1 MLDQKEKTWQESEDG
16 IVTWGERIYIPRD
29 KKLREEIMRMNHDSM
44 MAGHPGRFKT
54 QELITRNYWWPLIQS
69 DIKKYINGCEVCQRT
84 KSKRSQPAAL
94 LNPNKTPT
102 RPWEIVT
109 VDFIGPLPESQGY
122 NAIMVVVDRFTKGAH
137 FIPTTIEITSLGTAK
152 EFRDHVF
159 VHHGLPRKIISDRG
173 TQFVSAFMTDLF
185 KLLGMAA
192 NRSTAY
198 HPQTDGQTE
207 RVNQEIEQYLR
218 IFINHRQTNWADW
231 LPMAQFS
238 YNDKI
243 HSSTHYSPFYLNH
256 GHHPWKGGEPN
267 TSVKNEEAD
276 AFVQRMK
283 KIREDAEASLNAAAE
298 TMKRFYDRHT
308 KPSVDHPI
316 GSRVYLE
323 GTNIRTDRP
332 AKKLE
337 DKRYGPFEII
347 EKVGKASYKLKLP
360 STWRSIHPVFHES
373 LITAHKQPV

>member
-1 MLDQKEKTWQESEDG
+1 M
-16 IVTWGERIYIPRD
+16 
-29 KKLREEIMRMNHDSM
+29 
-44 MAGHPGRFKT
+44 
-54 QELITRNYWWPLIQS
+54 
-69 DIKKYINGCEVCQRT
+69 
-84 KSKRSQPAAL
+84 
-94 LNPNKTPT
+94 
-102 RPWEIVT
+102 
-109 VDFIGPLPESQGY
+109 IGPLPESQGH
-122 NAIMVVVDRFTKGAH
+122 NAILVVVDRFTKGSH
-137 FIPTTIEITSLGTAK
+137 FIPTTIKITSLGVAK

-159 VHHGLPRKIISDRG
+159 VHHGLPRKVISDRG

-185 KLLGMAA
+185 KLLGIQAH
-192 NRSTAY
+192 RSTAY
-198 HPQTDGQTE
+198 HPQMDGQTE

-218 IFINHRQTNWADW
+218 IFVNHRQTNWAEW

-256 GHHPWKGGEPN
+256 GHHPWKGTEPN
-267 TSVKNEEAD
+267 TPVKNEGAD
-276 AFVQRMK
+276 DFVKRMK

-308 KPSVDHPI
+308 KPSFNYSVGDK
-316 GSRVYLE
+316 VFLE

-347 EKVGKASYKLKLP
+347 EKVGRASYKLKLP
-360 STWRSIHPVFHES
+360 DAWRSIHPVFNKS
-373 LITAHKQPV
+373 LLTIYKPPLYPSQVKPPPPLPMIINDEIEYEVEEIRDSRLC